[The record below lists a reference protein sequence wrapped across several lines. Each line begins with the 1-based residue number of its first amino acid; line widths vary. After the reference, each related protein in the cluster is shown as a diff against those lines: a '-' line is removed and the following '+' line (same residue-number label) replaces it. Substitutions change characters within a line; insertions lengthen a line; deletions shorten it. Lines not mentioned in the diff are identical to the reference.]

1 MGFFSRQPKP
11 DPISERAR
19 ALAERIAALEAEIQR
34 LSEPPPAATAPEH
47 GNRPRPRRDDPQF
60 EPMPGSPLD
69 SRPAAPRGPMS
80 AADLGVGR
88 GMPPGWRGWWERL
101 RRHLGGASP
110 TNPQLIHYLAVGGIQ
125 GLRPLRYERRI
136 ARNRLLFL
144 LAVVALILL
153 LLVMVFVKTR

>member
-1 MGFFSRQPKP
+1 MGLFSRPPKP

-19 ALAERIAALEAEIQR
+19 ALNERIAALEAEIHR
-34 LSEPPPAATAPEH
+34 LSEPPASAPES
-47 GNRPRPRRDDPQF
+47 GPPRPRPHRDDPQF

-69 SRPAAPRGPMS
+69 PRPAAVRGPMS

-88 GMPPGWRGWWERL
+88 STPPGWRGWWERV
-101 RRHLGGASP
+101 RRHVGGASP
-110 TNPQLIHYLAVGGIQ
+110 TNPQLINYLAAGGIH

-144 LAVVALILL
+144 LAGVALILL
-153 LLVMVFVKTR
+153 LLLMVFVKTR

>member
-1 MGFFSRQPKP
+1 MGLFSRPPKP

-19 ALAERIAALEAEIQR
+19 ALTERIAALEAEIHR
-34 LSEPPPAATAPEH
+34 LSEPPPPPPGPGA
-47 GNRPRPRRDDPQF
+47 RPRPRRDDPQF
-60 EPMPGSPLD
+60 EPVPGSPLD
-69 SRPAAPRGPMS
+69 PRPAAPRGPVT
-80 AADLGVGR
+80 ATDLGVGR
-88 GMPPGWRGWWERL
+88 GTPPGWRGWWERA

-110 TNPQLIHYLAVGGIQ
+110 TNPQLVNYLAAGGIQ

-153 LLVMVFVKTR
+153 LLLMVFVKTR